1 MERVLS
7 LLLDGKCHSGEAI
20 SRKLGVTRAMVWKH
34 IARLKEAGCLIE
46 ALPGQGYRLVRPPD
60 FMTQPVLE
68 YCLGDGRMIQAYEE
82 LDSTNRAAKDW
93 AAQGAPA
100 GSLVTARV
108 QKAGRG
114 RKGRTWQADP
124 EAGIA
129 MSLVLRPGAVPGGVQ
144 SITLLTA
151 VAVCLA
157 VEEASGGACQI
168 KWPNDVWMGG
178 KKVCGILTEMVTDLE
193 GEMYLVAGIGINV
206 AQDGFPPEIAGTATS
221 ILRET
226 GKRVHRA
233 SLVASVCHHMDAL
246 IACWSREGFAPIA
259 ALYRPRMALVGEWV
273 SMTQG
278 DQSWRVKI
286 TGISDHGA
294 LEALDEKGE
303 PVSLISGEVTVRR
316 M

>member
-68 YCLGDGRMIQAYEE
+68 YCLGDGRMIQDYEE

-273 SMTQG
+273 SMIQG

-286 TGISDHGA
+286 TGVSDHGA